1 MDTNTKSIALY
12 PELIEDVLLYLL
24 VAVLVCAIA
33 KIIYD
38 WKEKRRLARE
48 FAEYQERKASE
59 EDN

>member
-1 MDTNTKSIALY
+1 MDTNTKSITLY
-12 PELIEDVLLYLL
+12 PELIEDLLLFLL
-24 VAVLVCAIA
+24 VAVLVCAVA

-59 EDN
+59 LDD